1 LVILYIKKKIYQYSK
16 KNSTKKNR
24 KKKREGKKRQKKKKK
39 KKMTCM
45 ITNNMA
51 FYLFLVI
58 QSIFR
63 DRNVNILLCFYF
75 LHLAG

>member
-1 LVILYIKKKIYQYSK
+1 
-16 KNSTKKNR
+16 
-24 KKKREGKKRQKKKKK
+24 
-39 KKMTCM
+39 MTCM